1 MKTMNHN
8 GGRKK
13 VAMTKHDQTPSQ
25 TELQLLLKETFFE
38 NADTEKVKTAVRD
51 IVCEFNA
58 IRASGLVS
66 EARGL
71 AVLGPSGAG
80 KTESIAWALRQLNLD
95 KTAVGDIHRPFLFVK
110 LNSDA
115 TLRSVC
121 VDILKEFG
129 WPAKGRDNSQR
140 LWTEACNYIN
150 RLETIVLVIDEIQHV
165 RSNGK
170 NDREALCGF
179 LKSLVQP
186 RQAQI
191 IPIVVGMPDFH
202 EVLDSDVQIKRR
214 FDVVNMRALD
224 PALDRAVAIQ
234 TLQKYAN
241 LLNLTL
247 AADVQSKDFASRLL
261 EASNYCFGEL
271 CVVIQRALNQVS
283 LKKDQEITLRHFQ
296 DAHHARR
303 DCLPEEN
310 PFVTQPF

>member
-1 MKTMNHN
+1 
-8 GGRKK
+8 
-13 VAMTKHDQTPSQ
+13 MTDHDQTPSSVQ
-25 TELQLLLKETFFE
+25 SPLSLREAFFE
-38 NADTEKVKTAVRD
+38 NVDTEKVKMAVRD
-51 IVCEFNA
+51 IVCEFNE
-58 IRASGLVS
+58 IRASKLVS

-80 KTESIAWALRQLNLD
+80 KTESVLWALRQLNLEE
-95 KTAVGDIHRPFLFVK
+95 TAVGDAHRPFLFVE
-110 LNSDA
+110 LSSDA
-115 TLRSVC
+115 TLRRVC
-121 VDILKEFG
+121 VDILQEFG
-129 WPAKGRDNSQR
+129 WPANARDNTQR
-140 LWTEACNYIN
+140 LWTAACGYIN
-150 RLETIVLVIDEIQHV
+150 RLETIVLVLDEIQHV
-165 RSNGK
+165 RSTGK

-186 RQAQI
+186 RQAQV
-191 IPIVVGMPDFH
+191 IPIVVGMLDFH

-271 CVVIQRALNQVS
+271 CVVIQRALKQVS
-283 LKKDQEITLRHFQ
+283 LKKDQEVTLRHFQ
-296 DAHHARR
+296 DAQHARR
-303 DCLPEEN
+303 DCLPDEN
-310 PFVTQPF
+310 PFVTQHF